1 MCYGTFRIARILALY
16 TTAEITI
23 RLGVVKDRE
32 EVQKLP
38 AEAIV
43 QKVQQIH
50 PACTEVIVA
59 RNLSSG
65 DVRLY
70 LTRENARH
78 TILYA
83 PE

>member
-43 QKVQQIH
+43 
-50 PACTEVIVA
+50 VIAA

-78 TILYA
+78 TILHA

>member
-38 AEAIV
+38 AEAIKCYRYIPHA
-43 QKVQQIH
+43 QKSSQLEIFR
-50 PACTEVIVA
+50 AEMYDCT
-59 RNLSSG
+59 
-65 DVRLY
+65 
-70 LTRENARH
+70 
-78 TILYA
+78 
-83 PE
+83 